1 MPYNTEKGRKILSV
15 NTMDSSFAAVHQF
28 ADKIYA
34 VVNCEDNYGY
44 NVSYKA
50 VIKWKK
56 IEKNCLTLWW
66 IFVT

>member
-34 VVNCEDNYGY
+34 VVNCEENYGY

-50 VIKWKK
+50 VIKWNK
-56 IEKNCLTLWW
+56 IEKYCLTLWW

>member
-34 VVNCEDNYGY
+34 VVNCEENYGY
-44 NVSYKA
+44 NVSYTA

-56 IEKNCLTLWW
+56 IEQNCLTLWW

>member
-1 MPYNTEKGRKILSV
+1 MPYNTEIGRKILSV
-15 NTMDSSFAAVHQF
+15 NTMDSSFAAVHQV

-34 VVNCEDNYGY
+34 VVNCEENYGY